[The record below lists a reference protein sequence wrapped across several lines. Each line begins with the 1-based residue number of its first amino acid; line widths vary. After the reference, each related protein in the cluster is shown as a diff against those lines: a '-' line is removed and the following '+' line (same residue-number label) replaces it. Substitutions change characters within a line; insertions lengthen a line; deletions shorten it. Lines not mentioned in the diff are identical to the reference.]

1 MTTGHPSHCLESTCL
16 STGPHSIPPAAKARD
31 HDFTRRVD
39 AALADFLARKASE
52 MPSEARELIPEIAT
66 VLLSGGKRL
75 RPLFC
80 HLGWRGAGGESGDPA
95 ALQAASA
102 LELFHIAALIHD
114 DIMDSSDLRHGVA
127 SVHRRL
133 ARHWDDPARP
143 ERGEWFGVCSG
154 IVAGDLCW
162 AWSEEM
168 FRTCRLPD
176 AALNRAGTYLATM
189 RTEVMAGQY
198 LDLHPPIDYISDWL
212 GYAEQVNLYKTAR
225 YTVARPLQIGAAL
238 AGAPPDLLS
247 AFQQFGER
255 LGLAFQL
262 RDDLL
267 GVFGN
272 PACTGKSNEDDLRE
286 GKRTMLI
293 ATALRYADSQ
303 QVATIETYL
312 GNARERDE
320 LDCLRTAIAAT
331 GAPDRIQ
338 EAITETSRA
347 AIEALHATPLHEPLR
362 DTLIQLAVDLTHR
375 AA

>member
-1 MTTGHPSHCLESTCL
+1 MTAIHSSGCLRPELRTMPSVPYEGDRDFSRHVDEMLTGFLE
-16 STGPHSIPPAAKARD
+16 
-31 HDFTRRVD
+31 
-39 AALADFLARKASE
+39 RKSSE
-52 MPSEARELIPEIAT
+52 MPSVAGELVREIA
-66 VLLSGGKRL
+66 VLLGGGKRL
-75 RPLFC
+75 RPLLC
-80 HLGWRGAGGESGDPA
+80 HLGWLGAGGERDDRA

-114 DIMDSSDLRHGVA
+114 DIMDRSDLRHGVA

-133 ARHWDDPARP
+133 ARYWDDPAQP
-143 ERGEWFGVCSG
+143 ERSEWFGVCSG

-168 FRTCRLPD
+168 FRTCCLPD
-176 AALNRAGTYLATM
+176 AALNRAGAYLATM

-198 LDLHPPIDYISDWL
+198 LDLHPPVGFVSDWL

-238 AGAPPDLLS
+238 AGAPAALLS

-267 GVFGN
+267 GVFGD
-272 PACTGKSNEDDLRE
+272 PSRTGKSNEDDLRE
-286 GKRTMLI
+286 GKRTMLV
-293 ATALRYADSQ
+293 ATALQYADSRQ
-303 QVATIETYL
+303 AATIESYL
-312 GNARERDE
+312 GNAHGRTE
-320 LDCLRTAIAAT
+320 LDCLRAAIAAT

-347 AIEALHATPLHEPLR
+347 AIEALHGAPLNELLR
-362 DTLIQLAVDLTHR
+362 DTLIQLAVSLTDR